1 MGRFNWI
8 WRALWTLSVFM
19 WSLGLPSPTMAF
31 STDSSNQDPPISL
44 RVGVDDMCEITGS
57 TTLAYGSRGASVNLY
72 NYDRG
77 RGSSAGGSVFDNN
90 GTIVSVAEITIEQLE
105 ACFDEQISNLEQNGA
120 NGTFETDN
128 YIGFKFTLDAPV
140 GGLEAGPH
148 EFKIGSG
155 EFPVPGSNTQATAD
169 AGPDQ
174 SVASDAPV
182 TLDGTGSSDP
192 DDGQTA
198 TLRYAWVAPSG
209 ITLSG
214 GTTASPTF
222 TAPTRAAGAEAL
234 ELIFS
239 LVVTDSLDL
248 ASTEDTVTITVIS
261 GPTVELSGGPEAIT
275 NTNPFTITGTFSKDV
290 SGFDD
295 FAADVIVTNGSVT
308 GITGGPSV
316 YTLEITPTGAGD
328 VSITVP
334 VGAAQDAVG
343 NPNPAS
349 NTLLIGNQ
357 IVADTQKAI
366 AGFMLGRANSL
377 ASNQPSLTRF
387 LKGEGCGSFSANAN
401 ENAGSV
407 SGCASSGNTW
417 AEISS
422 SWGDGNSYTL
432 GTVGAHSFVNPDLIV
447 GGMFQFD
454 NAKDEANKASG
465 TGWMI
470 GPYFAAKMP
479 DQPLFFEGR
488 LLYGQSDNKISPL
501 DTFTDSFKTE
511 RMLAQLRASG
521 EYKLENTTLMP
532 LFDLTYTDDAQKT
545 YTDSLGNTIP
555 GQKVSLTQVTA
566 GMDFKTPLPSQSSA
580 LDLTGGLSG
589 IYTAT
594 QAGAAAKQDFEGGR
608 GRAHV
613 GLNYTTDTGATLF
626 AGTFYDGIGSKHEA
640 YGASLGFDWKF

>member
-1 MGRFNWI
+1 
-8 WRALWTLSVFM
+8 
-19 WSLGLPSPTMAF
+19 MAF
-31 STDSSNQDPPISL
+31 STDPATSFSL
-44 RVGVDDMCEITGS
+44 FATRIGVDDECEVTGG
-57 TTLAYGSRGASVNLY
+57 TFTDDLGNREASVNLY
-72 NYDRG
+72 NYNTG
-77 RGSSAGGSVFDNN
+77 IGAAAGGSVFHHAGAIIN
-90 GTIVSVAEITIEQLE
+90 VAEITIEQLE

-140 GGLEAGPH
+140 GELEAGPH

-174 SVASDAPV
+174 SVASEAPV

-192 DDGQTA
+192 DIGQTLA
-198 TLRYAWVAPSG
+198 YAWTAPAG
-209 ITLSG
+209 VTLSDA
-214 GTTASPTF
+214 TASSPTF
-222 TAPTRAAGAEAL
+222 TAPTRAAGDADLA
-234 ELIFS
+234 LIFS
-239 LVVTDSLDL
+239 LIVTDDDNL

-261 GPTVELSGGPEAIT
+261 GPTVALSGGPEAIT
-275 NTNPFTITGTFSKDV
+275 NTNPFTITGTFSKAV
-290 SGFDD
+290 SGFGD
-295 FAADVIVTNGSVT
+295 FVADVIVTNGSVT

-316 YTLEITPTGAGD
+316 YTLDITPTGAGD
-328 VSITVP
+328 ISITIP
-334 VGAAQDAVG
+334 AAAAQDAVG

-387 LKGEGCGSFSANAN
+387 LEGEGCGSFSAKAN

-532 LFDLTYTDDAQKT
+532 LFDLTYTDDAQKA

-566 GMDFKTPLPSQSSA
+566 GMDFKTPLPSQSGA

-613 GLNYTTDTGATLF
+613 GLNYTTGTGATLF

-640 YGASLGFDWKF
+640 YGASLDFNWKF